1 MRNEELAIRSV
12 LPFLILHSSF
22 FIKACMDEFDIAR
35 LEREIRQYLGLDA
48 TQLQFD
54 FRELDGLVRLDLITV
69 NPRHQQSFLFRFETG
84 RDQVECLEKMLAYVR
99 SYRDTESSYTLQW
112 RARGDR
118 ELQTSYFRAHNV
130 YEALD
135 KLYFGR
141 DLNTITV
148 FSVVLNPSS

>member
-1 MRNEELAIRSV
+1 
-12 LPFLILHSSF
+12 
-22 FIKACMDEFDIAR
+22 MDEFEIAR

-48 TQLQFD
+48 AQLQFE
-54 FRELDGLVRLDLITV
+54 FRELDGQSRLDLITV
-69 NPRHQQSFLFRFETG
+69 NPRHQQNFLFRFETG
-84 RDQVECLEKMLAYVR
+84 RDKVECLEKMLAYVR
-99 SYRDTESSYTLQW
+99 SYRDNESSFTLQW
-112 RARGDR
+112 RTRGDR

-135 KLYFGR
+135 KLYYGR

>member
-1 MRNEELAIRSV
+1 
-12 LPFLILHSSF
+12 
-22 FIKACMDEFDIAR
+22 MDEFEIDR
-35 LEREIRQYLGLDA
+35 LKREIQQYLGLTA
-48 TQLQFD
+48 EQLQFE
-54 FRELDGLVRLDLITV
+54 FRQVDGQTRLDLITV
-69 NPRHQQSFLFRFETG
+69 NPRHQQSFLFRYETG

-99 SYRDTESSYTLQW
+99 SYRDTESSFTLQW

>member
-1 MRNEELAIRSV
+1 MN
-12 LPFLILHSSF
+12 
-22 FIKACMDEFDIAR
+22 EFDIAR
-35 LEREIRQYLGLDA
+35 LEREIRQHLGLEPA
-48 TQLQFD
+48 QLRFE
-54 FRELDGLVRLDLITV
+54 FRELEGQTRLDLITV
-69 NPRHQQSFLFRFETG
+69 NPRHQQSFLFRYEAG

-99 SYRDTESSYTLQW
+99 SSRDIESSYTVQW
-112 RARGDR
+112 RTRGDH
-118 ELQTSYFRAHNV
+118 ELHTSYFRAHNV

>member
-1 MRNEELAIRSV
+1 
-12 LPFLILHSSF
+12 
-22 FIKACMDEFDIAR
+22 MDEFEIDR
-35 LEREIRQYLGLDA
+35 LQREIQQYLGLTA
-48 TQLQFD
+48 EQVRFE
-54 FRELDGLVRLDLITV
+54 FRQLDGLTRLDLITV
-69 NPRHQQSFLFRFETG
+69 NPRHQQSFLFRYETG
-84 RDQVECLEKMLAYVR
+84 RDQVECLERMLAYVR

>member
-1 MRNEELAIRSV
+1 
-12 LPFLILHSSF
+12 
-22 FIKACMDEFDIAR
+22 MDEFDIAR
-35 LEREIRQYLGLDA
+35 LEREIRQYLGLDPA
-48 TQLQFD
+48 QLQFE
-54 FRELDGLVRLDLITV
+54 FRELDSQTRLDLITV
-69 NPRHQQSFLFRFETG
+69 NPRHEQSFLFRFETG
-84 RDQVECLEKMLAYVR
+84 RDKVECLEKMLAYVR

-112 RARGDR
+112 RARGER

-135 KLYFGR
+135 KLYFDR